1 MFRTIAMGWGLRLVL
16 TSGLVAGT
24 VAAQNA
30 PNDKKVAEKAAA
42 EASAVVAKVQA
53 EVKAKAEAEAQAN
66 KTATA
71 YRLDFSVNEM
81 EDGKKINSRQYSM
94 NSRPGDGNEIK
105 IGTRVPVEVKQGEF
119 QYLDVGTNIWCRL
132 RDEADMSMLG
142 SNVLLNVRAELSNFA
157 LPDQQQAQQFHP
169 VVRQLKI
176 EASTIAIPG
185 KSLVVG
191 VVDDPNSKR
200 QFQLEVTVTKLR

>member
-1 MFRTIAMGWGLRLVL
+1 MFRTMAMGWGLRLAL
-16 TSGLVAGT
+16 ISGLVAGT
-24 VAAQNA
+24 VTAQDA
-30 PNDKKVAEKAAA
+30 SKDAKAAEKDAT
-42 EASAVVAKVQA
+42 EAKAIVAQA
-53 EVKAKAEAEAQAN
+53 ELKAKAEPGVQAN
-66 KTATA
+66 KPATA

-81 EDGKKINSRQYSM
+81 EDGKKINTRQYSM

-132 RDEADMSMLG
+132 RDEADMSTLG
-142 SNVLLNVRAELSNFA
+142 SNVLLNLRAELSNFA

-176 EASTIAIPG
+176 EASTIATPG
-185 KSLVVG
+185 KLLVVG

-200 QFQLEVTVTKLR
+200 QFQLEVTVTKLK

>member
-1 MFRTIAMGWGLRLVL
+1 MSWGLRLGL
-16 TSGLVAGT
+16 RLSLIGGLVAGT
-24 VAAQNA
+24 ATAQDA
-30 PNDKKVAEKAAA
+30 SKDTKAAEKAAT
-42 EASAVVAKVQA
+42 EAKAMVAQA
-53 EVKAKAEAEAQAN
+53 DVKAKAEAGTQTN
-66 KTATA
+66 KPATA

-81 EDGKKINSRQYSM
+81 EDGKKINTRQYSM

-132 RDEADMSMLG
+132 RDEADVSMLG

-157 LPDQQQAQQFHP
+157 SPDQQQAQQFHP
-169 VVRQLKI
+169 VVRQMKI

-200 QFQLEVTVTKLR
+200 QFQLEVTVTKLK